1 LDAAHRRVSQNQE
14 IEARSEGKDTMMWN
28 PEEFRAPELLPFA
41 QTGQKFVRAAAA
53 MQAHS
58 VRALLRYQIE
68 GVSFLK
74 RRFEDDLKL
83 VEELTGGDEFVDAFD
98 VFVNFVQNATSDYA
112 KEAGKFASIG
122 AKLASETA
130 GQVRKEAETTMNDMA
145 AATLPA

>member
-1 LDAAHRRVSQNQE
+1 
-14 IEARSEGKDTMMWN
+14 
-28 PEEFRAPELLPFA
+28 
-41 QTGQKFVRAAAA
+41 

-58 VRALLRYQIE
+58 MRALLRYQIE

-83 VEELTGGDEFVDAFD
+83 IEKLTEGEFVDAFD
-98 VFVNFVQNATSDYA
+98 VFANFVQNATSDYA

-130 GQVRKEAETTMNDMA
+130 GQVRQEAETTMDDMA
-145 AATLPA
+145 AATLAT